1 MDIMDEIIV
10 SQYMNLNQT
19 ITKLKKR
26 LKCVRWVFYQQTMTT
41 HLEYTELGVV
51 THGFRPDREIE
62 KLCDQIGHIEKQIDR
77 NTFRRDHFE
86 AFLNEEIP
94 KYDVKRIK
102 LKYIAGV
109 IEIIV
114 DNFLMS
120 RLLEE
125 IQEIETAVCFREN
138 IEPDSEPLELTE
150 DLAMNVDILSEV
162 FTL

>member
-1 MDIMDEIIV
+1 M
-10 SQYMNLNQT
+10 
-19 ITKLKKR
+19 
-26 LKCVRWVFYQQTMTT
+26 RWVFYQQTMTT

-51 THGFRPDREIE
+51 SRGFRPDREIE
-62 KLCDQIGHIEKQIDR
+62 KLYTQIEHIENQIER

-86 AFLNEEIP
+86 SFLEEEIS

-114 DNFLMS
+114 DNILMS

-125 IQEIETAVCFREN
+125 IQEIETAVCFRED
-138 IEPDSEPLELTE
+138 IEPDCEPLELTE
-150 DLAMNVDILSEV
+150 DLAMNVDILAEV
-162 FTL
+162 FAL